1 MENKETFK
9 MTYSAQQQEEI
20 EAIRSKYIPKEE
32 DKMEQLRS
40 LDERV
45 ERKATMVAIIVGILG
60 TLILGI
66 GMSLVMSDFGLILGK
81 AAFPIGIILGV
92 IGMVVLG
99 LAYPI
104 FHRTLKKERE
114 KIAPEVLRL
123 TDELMR

>member
-81 AAFPIGIILGV
+81 AAFPIGIILGE

-123 TDELMR
+123 TDELMK